1 MSAKN
6 TSNKLTDPAI
16 RNAKPREAV
25 YNLPDGGGLGLEVQ
39 PSGAKWWRLRYRF
52 GGKEKMLSLGTH
64 PEVWHCYVSRRAS
77 LANGTGRGR
86 SLERVGADVGGAAYA
101 TCWSPIAIEHHSWA

>member
-6 TSNKLTDPAI
+6 ASNKLTDPAI
-16 RNAKPREAV
+16 RNAKPRDAV

-52 GGKEKMLSLGTH
+52 GGKEKMLSVLVKLFRTH
-64 PEVWHCYVSRRAS
+64 R
-77 LANGTGRGR
+77 
-86 SLERVGADVGGAAYA
+86 
-101 TCWSPIAIEHHSWA
+101 